1 MGITYQ
7 MKNLVRSATDI
18 IFVKFVIGKVGRYPL
33 SKPPNMMERMKIS
46 SYSNIRN
53 PVIFISDEF
62 DSDIFVYQEN
72 MDQKLK
78 VSETLQKMNY

>member
-1 MGITYQ
+1 
-7 MKNLVRSATDI
+7 
-18 IFVKFVIGKVGRYPL
+18 
-33 SKPPNMMERMKIS
+33 MMERMKIS